1 MIENRD
7 RMVETLAFALRF
19 EWEGKEFFQK
29 AARLTS
35 NSLGKEVFQTLAEEE
50 DVQRFY
56 LTLGTE
62 ERGHFLLI
70 LDSYNYFSDPAGRF
84 AQKKRGLLE
93 GG

>member
-70 LDSYNYFSDPAGRF
+70 LDSYN
-84 AQKKRGLLE
+84 
-93 GG
+93 